1 MRRAHF
7 GVIII
12 TLLVTYYVLRSG
24 NPILCALS
32 SDTMRCA
39 RRIRLR
45 PGPEYRH
52 TNMCYCG
59 ICDTGIVMS
68 IIHVYLAIVFNKP
81 ALSVPVCGPLSD
93 LLRVSK
99 VQAC

>member
-1 MRRAHF
+1 
-7 GVIII
+7 
-12 TLLVTYYVLRSG
+12 
-24 NPILCALS
+24 
-32 SDTMRCA
+32 
-39 RRIRLR
+39 
-45 PGPEYRH
+45 
-52 TNMCYCG
+52 
-59 ICDTGIVMS
+59 MS